1 MKHSEFR
8 IPNGPRQFPYTEVFQ
23 EACGACLSTL
33 QFGVSTHLYHDHR
46 LGRDHLVEI
55 AAHGFEAVEIF
66 ANRPHVE
73 LGDEAGLVE
82 LDEAL
87 RDTALRV
94 HAVHAPIAE
103 SLRGGVWGTPISIA
117 AGDERAR
124 AQAVDEVGAAIG
136 LAHRVGAGFV
146 VVHVGVPEAQLRG
159 SADNRPDAA
168 RRSLQAL
175 AAVAGPRG
183 VRLAIE
189 LIPNRLST
197 AEQLVRW
204 IEDELELPDIGVCL
218 DFGHAQLAG
227 DLVDAIETLSGHIVT
242 THVHDN
248 GGRSDD
254 HLVPFEGRIDWE
266 AGMMAL
272 QKVGYEGVLVYEL
285 AAAADP
291 RTVLERAQRASERL
305 QRLATF

>member
-1 MKHSEFR
+1 M
-8 IPNGPRQFPYTEVFQ
+8 
-23 EACGACLSTL
+23 STL

-66 ANRPHVE
+66 ANRPHVD
-73 LGDEAGLVE
+73 LSDEPALA
-82 LDEAL
+82 EAL
-87 RDTALRV
+87 RDIGLRA
-94 HAVHAPIAE
+94 HSVHAPIAE

-117 AGDERAR
+117 SGDERSR
-124 AQAVDEVGAAIG
+124 AQAVEEVVAAIR
-136 LAHRVGAGFV
+136 LAHGIGAGFV

-159 SADNRPDAA
+159 AADNRPDAA
-168 RRSLQAL
+168 RRSIEAL
-175 AAVAGPRG
+175 AVVAGPLG
-183 VRLAIE
+183 VRLALE
-189 LIPNRLST
+189 LILNRLSS
-197 AEQLVRW
+197 AEQLVRL
-204 IEDELELPDIGVCL
+204 IEDELELPEIGVCL

-227 DLVDAIETLSGHIVT
+227 DLLDAIETLSGHIAT

-254 HLVPFEGRIDWE
+254 HLVPFEGCIDWE

-272 QKVGYEGVLVYEL
+272 QKVGYEGVLMLEL

-291 RTVLERAQRASERL
+291 RAVLERTRRACERL
-305 QRLATF
+305 ERLATL